1 MSSSPTESSGAAM
14 PEAHVLLRTV
24 EKHGHIAAWEF
35 DLLRASLQL
44 SPGLLRLLNYT
55 GEAPRSVEGL
65 CDLLPPQA
73 AALLLVELREVLA
86 GKPGFALELSLTEAE
101 GKPRWL
107 RAVAD
112 AVHEEGK
119 PVRLLGSFQDI
130 TETVQTRQELTASEL
145 RYRAVVEDQTEVV
158 SRHLPDGTFVFAS
171 EVYCR
176 FFGRTQEELIGNH
189 WQPVVHPDDVPLIDA
204 QLAQLSPENPVV
216 LIENRVYDRH
226 GRLRWMEFV
235 NRGFF
240 SADGKLIETQAVG
253 RDITSRRH
261 AEQEKQSLLQQETQR
276 LESLG
281 LLAGGIAHD
290 FNNLM
295 TAVLGYASLARFEL
309 PTASSVQG
317 HLSEIEKAARRSADL
332 CRQLLAYAGKG
343 RVSTELVDLNQL
355 VEDSLGLLK
364 LSIINKVVLHL
375 DLASS
380 VPVIEADPTQL
391 RQVLMNLVLN
401 AADAIGERSGLITI
415 STGVVRASAE
425 YLAEFRGSDALVPG
439 DYSFLEVRD
448 TGCGMTQ
455 KTISQIFEPFYTT
468 KLNGRGLGLSA
479 VLGIVRGHKAGIKVY
494 SELSH
499 GSSFK
504 LILPLSGDRK
514 LAAAPPLRSQTGR
527 FPKPFLILVV
537 DDEESVR
544 AIIGRCL
551 ESFGLRAVL
560 AKDGREGLQLFKQHR
575 QEISLA
581 VLDLTMPHMGGA
593 DLRRELHLLAPSLP
607 VILMSG
613 YSPEELKVRFAGKGF
628 AGFLQKPFPPSDL
641 LALLIQSLKTDTA
654 EPTA

>member
-1 MSSSPTESSGAAM
+1 MSSSPTESPGAAM

-24 EKHGHIAAWEF
+24 EKHGQIAAWEF
-35 DLLRASLQL
+35 DLVRASLQL
-44 SPGLLRLLNYT
+44 SPGFLRLFNYT

-86 GKPGFALELSLTEAE
+86 GKPGFALELPLTEAE

-112 AVHEEGK
+112 AVHEAGK
-119 PVRLLGSFQDI
+119 PVHLLGSFQDI

-145 RYRAVVEDQTEVV
+145 RYRAVVEDQTEIV
-158 SRHLPDGTFVFAS
+158 SRHLPDGTIVFAS

-204 QLAQLSPENPVV
+204 QLAQLSPDNPVV

-309 PTASSVQG
+309 PLASSVQG

-425 YLAEFRGSDALVPG
+425 YLAEFRGSDALIPG

-468 KLNGRGLGLSA
+468 KLNGRGLGLAA

-514 LAAAPPLRSQTGR
+514 LAAAPPVRSQTGR

-544 AIIGRCL
+544 AIIARCL

-593 DLRRELHLLAPSLP
+593 DLRRELHLLAPTLP

-641 LALLIQSLKTDTA
+641 LALLIQSLKTDPA
-654 EPTA
+654 EPTT

>member
-1 MSSSPTESSGAAM
+1 MNRSPTENSSTTPPQANA
-14 PEAHVLLRTV
+14 LLRTV
-24 EKHGHIAAWEF
+24 EKHGQIAAWEF
-35 DLLRASLQL
+35 DLLRANLQL
-44 SPGLLRLLNYT
+44 SPGLMRLFDYT

-73 AALLLVELREVLA
+73 AAILLVELREVLA
-86 GKPGFALELSLTEAE
+86 GKPGFALELPLAPAD

-112 AVHEEGK
+112 AVYQEGK
-119 PVRLLGSFQDI
+119 PIHLLGSFQDI
-130 TETVQTRQELTASEL
+130 TETVQTRQALAASEL
-145 RYRAVVEDQTEVV
+145 RYRAVVEDQTEIV

-216 LIENRVYDRH
+216 LIENRVYDRL

-240 SADGKLIETQAVG
+240 SAEGKLIETQAVG

-309 PTASSVQG
+309 PQASSAQG

-343 RVSTELVDLNQL
+343 RVSTESVDLNQL

-364 LSIINKVVLHL
+364 LSITSKVVLHL
-375 DLASS
+375 DLAPGLPI
-380 VPVIEADPTQL
+380 VEADPTQL

-401 AADAIGERSGLITI
+401 AADAIGERSGLITV

-425 YLAEFRGSDALVPG
+425 YLAEFFGSDALVPG
-439 DYSFLEVRD
+439 DYNFLEVRD

-455 KTISQIFEPFYTT
+455 KTISKIFEPFYTT

-494 SELSH
+494 SELNH

-504 LILPLSGDRK
+504 LILPLSGDHK
-514 LAAAPPLRSQTGR
+514 LTATPPIRSQTGR
-527 FPKPFLILVV
+527 FAESFLILVV

-544 AIIGRCL
+544 AIIARSL
-551 ESFGLRAVL
+551 ESFGLRALL

-575 QEISLA
+575 QEIRLA
-581 VLDLTMPHMGGA
+581 VLDLTMPHMGGS
-593 DLRRELHLLAPSLP
+593 DLKRELHLLAPNLP

-628 AGFLQKPFPPSDL
+628 VGFLQKPFPPSDL
-641 LALLIQSLKTDTA
+641 LALLIQSLKTYMA
-654 EPTA
+654 EPTP